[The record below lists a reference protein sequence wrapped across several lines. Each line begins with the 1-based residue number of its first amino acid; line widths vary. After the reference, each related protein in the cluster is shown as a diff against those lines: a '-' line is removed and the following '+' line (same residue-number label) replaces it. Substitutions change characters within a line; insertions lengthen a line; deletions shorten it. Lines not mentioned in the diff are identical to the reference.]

1 MRGVYDQKQNKQN
14 KQNKQTQQTKQTNQS
29 KQTKQTNNDLHLTLP
44 MLAKTTRRRFIF
56 VTRAKHLVWDKE
68 WGKWHETKSGRT
80 GMGPKVKELTSNQ
93 ERKNWHGQKNVVQT

>member
-1 MRGVYDQKQNKQN
+1 
-14 KQNKQTQQTKQTNQS
+14 
-29 KQTKQTNNDLHLTLP
+29 

-93 ERKNWHGQKNVVQT
+93 ERKNWHGQKNVVQDKNTVVHEAKKNVVPGKQGNSSRRARK